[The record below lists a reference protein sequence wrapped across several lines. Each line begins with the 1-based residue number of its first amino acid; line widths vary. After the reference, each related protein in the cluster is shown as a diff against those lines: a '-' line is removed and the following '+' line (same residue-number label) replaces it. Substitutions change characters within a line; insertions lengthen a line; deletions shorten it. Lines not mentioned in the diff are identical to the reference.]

1 MIRNKTYAPPPD
13 KAVTHRALLLAAIAE
28 GSTVISNPAACGD
41 TAATAACLKKLGVA
55 ISRGKNRLTV
65 KGAGLRGFKKPAG
78 ALNAGESGTTA
89 RLLAGLLAGQEFDS
103 VITGQGSLLK
113 RPMERVTRPLAAMGA
128 VIKSSGGRLPLRI
141 SGSRLKGTDHRLAL
155 PSAQVKSALLLA
167 GLYAEG
173 PTSITERF
181 QTRDHTERLLKYL
194 GARIS
199 SSGLNLY
206 LRPGRFNAR
215 NIMVPGDISAAA
227 PFIVA
232 ACLLTDFKLTIRN
245 IGLNPGRMGLITTLK
260 AMGALI
266 TIRPAWGKPLMRCP
280 PVAQSPGRGTSSA
293 PEPAGDI
300 TVSSS
305 ELKGIRIRPDE
316 IPAMIDELPL
326 LALAAARSQG
336 TTIISGAGELRHKE
350 SDRLKTT
357 LALFKTLGLKVE
369 AGKDS
374 LVIRGPQNIS
384 GGKPAE
390 TFNDHRVAMA
400 AAVGALLAAKP
411 VKIKDAGC
419 VRKSYPAFFADFRKV
434 FY

>member
-232 ACLLTDFKLTIRN
+232 ACLLLDFKLTICN
-245 IGLNPGRMGLITTLK
+245 IGLNSGRTGLIHTLK
-260 AMGALI
+260 AMGAAI
-266 TIRPAWGKPLMRCP
+266 TIKPAAWGKPLNEVLSAQCLRRCRLKHGVP
-280 PVAQSPGRGTSSA
+280 QNGQSPGRGA
-293 PEPAGDI
+293 AAAEPAGDLS
-300 TVSSS
+300 VSSS

-326 LALAAARSQG
+326 LALAAARARG
-336 TTIISGAGELRHKE
+336 TTIISGGRGNRGTRN

-357 LALFKTLGLKVE
+357 LALFKTS
-369 AGKDS
+369 A
-374 LVIRGPQNIS
+374 
-384 GGKPAE
+384 
-390 TFNDHRVAMA
+390 
-400 AAVGALLAAKP
+400 
-411 VKIKDAGC
+411 
-419 VRKSYPAFFADFRKV
+419 
-434 FY
+434 

>member
-1 MIRNKTYAPPPD
+1 MIKNKIYTPPAD

-55 ISRGKNRLTV
+55 VSSGKNNLTV

-199 SSGLNLY
+199 SAGLNLY

-215 NIMVPGDISAAA
+215 NIKVPGDISAAA

-232 ACLLTDFKLTIRN
+232 ACLLPDFKLTISN

-260 AMGALI
+260 AMGAQI
-266 TIRPAWGKPLMRCP
+266 TIRPA
-280 PVAQSPGRGTSSA
+280 ASA
-293 PEPAGDI
+293 PEPVGNI
-300 TVSSS
+300 SVSGSK
-305 ELKGIRIRPDE
+305 LKGIRIRPDE

-326 LALAAARSQG
+326 LALAAARAQG

-357 LALFKTLGLKVE
+357 LALFKTLGLKAE
-369 AGKDS
+369 GGKDS
-374 LVIRGPQNIS
+374 LVIRGPQHIS
-384 GGKPAE
+384 GGKQAD

-411 VKIKDAGC
+411 VKIKDAAC
-419 VRKSYPAFFADFRKV
+419 VKKSYPAFFADFKKV
-434 FY
+434 FG

>member
-1 MIRNKTYAPPPD
+1 MIKNKTYTPPPD

-28 GSTVISNPAACGD
+28 GATVISNPAACED
-41 TAATAACLKKLGVA
+41 TAATSACLKKLGVA
-55 ISRGKNRLTV
+55 ISGGKNRLAV
-65 KGAGLRGFKKPAG
+65 KGAGLRGFKKPSG

-103 VITGQGSLLK
+103 VITGQGSLLT

-128 VIKSSGGRLPLRI
+128 VIKSSGGRLPLSI
-141 SGSRLKGTDHRLAL
+141 SGSRLKGSDHRLAI

-199 SSGLNLY
+199 SGGLNLY
-206 LRPGRFNAR
+206 LRPGRFSAR
-215 NIMVPGDISAAA
+215 NITVPGDISAAA

-232 ACLLTDFKLTIRN
+232 ACLIPGFRLTIKN
-245 IGLNPGRMGLITTLK
+245 AGLNPGRTGLINTLK
-260 AMGALI
+260 AMGAAI
-266 TIRPAWGKPLMRCP
+266 TVRPA
-280 PVAQSPGRGTSSA
+280 ASA

-300 TVSSS
+300 SVSSS
-305 ELKGIRIRPDE
+305 QLKGIRIRPDE

-326 LALAAARSQG
+326 LALAAACARG
-336 TTIISGAGELRHKE
+336 TTVISGAGELRHKE

-357 LALFKTLGLKVE
+357 LALFKTLGLKAE
-369 AGKDS
+369 TGKDS
-374 LVIRGPQNIS
+374 LVIKGPQRIP
-384 GGKPAE
+384 GGRPAE

-400 AAVGALLAAKP
+400 AAVGALLAEKP
-411 VKIKDAGC
+411 VKIKDSGC
-419 VRKSYPAFFADFRKV
+419 VKKSYPAFFTDFKKI

>member
-1 MIRNKTYAPPPD
+1 MIKNKIYTPPPD
-13 KAVTHRALLLAAIAE
+13 KAVTHRALLLSAIAE
-28 GSTVISNPAACGD
+28 GATVISNPAACED
-41 TAATAACLKKLGVA
+41 TAATAACLKKLGVV
-55 ISRGKNRLTV
+55 ISRGKNKLAV
-65 KGAGLRGFKKPAG
+65 KGAGLRGFKKPSA

-103 VITGQGSLLK
+103 VITGRGSLLT

-128 VIKSSGGRLPLRI
+128 VIRSSGGRLPLSI
-141 SGSRLKGTDHRLAL
+141 SGARLKGSDHRLAI

-173 PTSITERF
+173 PTSITERY

-199 SSGLNLY
+199 SGGLNLY
-206 LRPGRFNAR
+206 LRPGRFSAR
-215 NIMVPGDISAAA
+215 NITVPGDISAAA

-232 ACLLTDFKLTIRN
+232 ACLAPGFRLTIKN
-245 IGLNPGRMGLITTLK
+245 AGLNPGRTGLITTLK
-260 AMGALI
+260 AMGAAI
-266 TIRPAWGKPLMRCP
+266 TLRPA
-280 PVAQSPGRGTSSA
+280 ASS

-300 TVSSS
+300 SVSSS
-305 ELKGIRIRPDE
+305 QLKGIRIRPDE

-326 LALAAARSQG
+326 LALAAACARG
-336 TTIISGAGELRHKE
+336 TTVISGAGELRHKE

-357 LALFKTLGLKVE
+357 LALFKALGLKAE
-369 AGKDS
+369 TGKDS
-374 LVIRGPQNIS
+374 LVIKGPQRIP
-384 GGKPAE
+384 GGRPAE

-400 AAVGALLAAKP
+400 AAVGALLAERP
-411 VKIKDAGC
+411 VKIKDSGC
-419 VRKSYPAFFADFRKV
+419 VKKSYPAFFTDFKKI